1 MPTSPA
7 NRGEIRDFLVTR
19 RARLAPEQ
27 VGLPAGGRRRVP
39 GLRREE
45 VAVLS
50 GVSTEWYVRL
60 ERGHITGVSEE
71 VLAAVARALQLN
83 DDERDYL
90 FDLARAARPGRRT
103 RAIAATSAVASVD
116 GPVRWF
122 IDSVAMTAVFLRNGR
137 LDVVASNELGR
148 ALHAPMFESSTSLD
162 EGANLA
168 RFHFLDPVARD
179 FYVDWEGGAAAT
191 VALLRAEAG
200 RQPQDLRLRQLIGDL
215 SASSAEFADLW
226 ASHDL
231 RSLHEGVKRLRHPV
245 VGFVELT
252 YQSAELSNRGRAARS
267 STSTRPNPGPRT
279 RTASAC
285 WPAGPRPGVRRRAR
299 RRAGRGPVGPTDAPA
314 LPLRRARC
322 HTDRTRP

>member
-7 NRGEIRDFLVTR
+7 NRDEIRDFLVTR

-27 VGLPAGGRRRVP
+27 VGLPAGSRRRVP

-103 RAIAATSAVASVD
+103 RATAASSSAVGTVE
-116 GPVRWF
+116 GPVQWF
-122 IDSVAMTAVFLRNGR
+122 IDSVEMTAVFLRNGR
-137 LDVVASNELGR
+137 LDLVASNELGR
-148 ALHAPMFESSTSLD
+148 ALHAPMIESPTSLD
-162 EGANLA
+162 EGPNFA

-179 FYVDWEGGAAAT
+179 FFVDWEGGAAAT

-200 RQPQDLRLRQLIGDL
+200 RQPHDRRLRQLIGEL
-215 SASSAEFADLW
+215 STSSAEFADLW
-226 ASHDL
+226 ASHDV
-231 RSLHEGVKRLRHPV
+231 RSLHEGVKRLQHPV
-245 VGFVELT
+245 VGFIELT
-252 YQSAELSNRGRAARS
+252 YQSAELSNPGRAARQLNLYTAEPGTPHEDRLRVLAS
-267 STSTRPNPGPRT
+267 WAATRG
-279 RTASAC
+279 AE
-285 WPAGPRPGVRRRAR
+285 AGSPSG
-299 RRAGRGPVGPTDAPA
+299 RAGTGPTD
-314 LPLRRARC
+314 
-322 HTDRTRP
+322 